1 MARGLAAATRT
12 RPTRQ
17 GPIRAASA
25 APHGKPRAAGGRPI
39 VAAVRNAGGS
49 CSLRERLPT
58 LSALTNGRGR
68 GGRWAS
74 TTARRRRRPDNSS
87 RYPSNWA
94 FMEIGFY
101 GSFLGDYGRIQ
112 STHYNRAMQKKSGWE
127 RLAQRQERFARGQDF
142 VWCFYSSGLSY
153 GTVEQSGF
161 VFCIVVLCRSVGEA
175 RAFKRQ
181 VPARIPEAL
190 ARRSLANHRGD
201 RPHNL
206 FSLRPTYPPT

>member
-1 MARGLAAATRT
+1 MARGLAPATRT
-12 RPTRQ
+12 RPTCQ

-25 APHGKPRAAGGRPI
+25 APHGKPRAAGARQI

-127 RLAQRQERFARGQDF
+127 RLAQRQERFTRGQDF

-153 GTVEQSGF
+153 GTVEHQGF
-161 VFCIVVLCRSVGEA
+161 VFCIVVLCRSVA
-175 RAFKRQ
+175 STR
-181 VPARIPEAL
+181 V
-190 ARRSLANHRGD
+190 
-201 RPHNL
+201 
-206 FSLRPTYPPT
+206 

>member
-153 GTVEQSGF
+153 GTVVEHQGLCSALS
-161 VFCIVVLCRSVGEA
+161 CCVVL
-175 RAFKRQ
+175 
-181 VPARIPEAL
+181 
-190 ARRSLANHRGD
+190 
-201 RPHNL
+201 
-206 FSLRPTYPPT
+206 